1 MKILIACDMEG
12 ISGVTSFEQ
21 VDPSTVE
28 YQRFRRL
35 MTGDVNAAIAG
46 AYEAGA
52 DEVVVTDGHWFG
64 SNILVEELDRRARLN
79 TGGPAPLAMVQ
90 GVDAGVDAAFFVGYH
105 ARAGS
110 QNAILDHTWSSSKV
124 ANLWLNGLLVGE
136 TGLNSSLCGY
146 FNVPVLLVTGDQA
159 VCEEARLWLTDV
171 TTVAVK
177 QASGRHAAEVLP
189 PAVTAE
195 LIQAGARAALER
207 YKAEGLPRLVELMTP
222 IKVTVEFIYAD
233 MADRAALYPHATRL
247 DGRKLEFTCDSMLE
261 AYQAFRAVVTLA
273 SR

>member
-21 VDPSTVE
+21 VDPSSSE

-46 AYEAGA
+46 AFEAGA
-52 DEVVVTDGHWFG
+52 VEVVVTDGHWFG
-64 SNILVEELDRRARLN
+64 SNILVEELDQRARLN

-90 GVDAGVDAAFFVGYH
+90 GAEAGVDAAFFVGYH

-124 ANLWLNGLLVGE
+124 ANVWLNGLLVGE

-177 QASGRHAAEVLP
+177 QASGRHAAEVLA
-189 PAVTAE
+189 PAVTAG
-195 LIQAGARAALER
+195 LIRSGAKTALEHF
-207 YKAEGLPRLVELMTP
+207 KAEGLPRPVELLTP
-222 IKVTVEFIYAD
+222 IKVTIEFIYAD
-233 MADRAALYPHATRL
+233 MADRAALYPHANRL
-247 DGRKLEFTCDSMLE
+247 DGRKLEVTCDSMLE
-261 AYQAFRAVVTLA
+261 AYQAFRAIVTLA

>member
-12 ISGVTSFEQ
+12 ITGVTVSDH
-21 VDPSTVE
+21 VNPSTAE

-46 AYEAGA
+46 AFEGGV

-64 SNILVEELDRRARLN
+64 TNILVEELDPRARLN
-79 TGGPAPLAMVQ
+79 TGSPSPLAMVQ
-90 GVDAGVDAAFFVGYH
+90 GLDARVDAAFFVGYH

-110 QNAILDHTWSSSKV
+110 QNAILDHTWSSVKV
-124 ANLWLNGLLVGE
+124 ANLWLNDLLVGE

-146 FNVPVLLVTGDQA
+146 FNVPVLLVTGDQT
-159 VCEEARLWLTDV
+159 VGEEARVWLTDV

-177 QASGRHAAEVLP
+177 QASGRHAAEVLAP
-189 PAVTAE
+189 DVTAP
-195 LIQAGARAALER
+195 LIRSAARAAIER
-207 YKAEGLPRLVELMTP
+207 FKTQGLPRPVALMTP
-222 IKVTVEFIYAD
+222 VKVTVEFIYAD
-233 MADRAALYPHATRL
+233 MADQAALLPKAVRL
-247 DGRKLEFTCDSMLE
+247 DGRRIEVTADSMLE
-261 AYQAFRAVVTLA
+261 AYLAFRAAVTLA

>member
-12 ISGVTSFEQ
+12 ITGVTVSDH
-21 VDPSTVE
+21 VNPTTAE

-35 MTGDVNAAIAG
+35 MTGDVNAAVAG
-46 AYEAGA
+46 AFEAGA

-64 SNILVEELDRRARLN
+64 TNILVEELDPRARLN
-79 TGGPAPLAMVQ
+79 TGGPSPLAMVQ
-90 GVDAGVDAAFFVGYH
+90 GVDAGVDATFFVGYH

-124 ANLWLNGLLVGE
+124 ANVWLNDLLVGE

-146 FNVPVLLVTGDQA
+146 FNVPVLLVTGDQT
-159 VCEEARLWLTDV
+159 VGEEARVWLTDV

-177 QASGRHAAEVLP
+177 QASGRHAAEVLAP
-189 PAVTAE
+189 EVTAP
-195 LIQAGARAALER
+195 LIRSAAKIAVER
-207 YKAEGLPRLVELMTP
+207 FKAQGLPRPVALLTP
-222 IKVTVEFIYAD
+222 VKVTIEFIYAD
-233 MADRAALYPHATRL
+233 MADQAALLPKSVRL
-247 DGRKLEFTCDSMLE
+247 DGRRIEVTADTMLE
-261 AYQAFRAVVTLA
+261 AYLAFRAAVTLA

>member
-12 ISGVTSFEQ
+12 ITGVTSFEQ
-21 VDPSTVE
+21 VDPSTAE

-46 AYEAGA
+46 AFEGGA

-64 SNILVEELDRRARLN
+64 SNILVEELDPRACLN
-79 TGGPAPLAMVQ
+79 TGSPAPLAMVQ
-90 GVDAGVDAAFFVGYH
+90 AVDAGVDAAFFVGYH

-136 TGLNSSLCGY
+136 TGLNSSLCGH
-146 FNVPVLLVTGDQA
+146 FNVPVVLVTGDQS
-159 VCEEARLWLTDV
+159 VCQEARLWLTDV

-177 QASGRHAAEVLP
+177 QASGRHAAEVLA

-195 LIQAGARAALER
+195 LIRSGAKTALER
-207 YKAEGLPRLVELMTP
+207 FKAEGLPRPVELLTP
-222 IKVTVEFIYAD
+222 IKVTVEFIYSD
-233 MADRAALYPHATRL
+233 MADQATLLPKSARL
-247 DGRKLEFTCDSMLE
+247 DGRRIEVTCDSMLD
-261 AYQAFRAVVTLA
+261 AYHAFRAAVTLA